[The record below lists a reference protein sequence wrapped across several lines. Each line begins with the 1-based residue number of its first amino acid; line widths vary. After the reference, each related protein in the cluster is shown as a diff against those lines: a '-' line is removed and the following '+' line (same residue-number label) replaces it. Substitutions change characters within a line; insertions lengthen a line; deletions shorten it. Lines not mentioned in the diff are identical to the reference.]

1 MYYSKPYANF
11 DTLVNYWQIK
21 GVLKMTMY
29 VVGHKIPDSDSI
41 CGALAI
47 AYLKNQ
53 IGEEA
58 IATRLGDVT
67 PETQFILDKFGF
79 EAPELKMS
87 YAGENVYIVDHT
99 EKTQAPDDIDEA
111 TVVGVVDHHKLGD
124 LTTSTPLECWIRPV
138 GCSNTIVKM
147 MYDFYQVEIPKDIA
161 GIMMCA
167 ILSDTVIF
175 KSPTCTTADIKC
187 VEALAEIAG
196 IDDYKEVGMDMFKV
210 KSAVQGTA
218 PRDLVMRDFKDFN
231 MNGELIGIGQLEV
244 IDLSVFDSIK
254 ADLEAEIAK
263 LKEEGSRHTVLLL
276 LTDIMKEGSQML
288 ISSDDEGIIEA
299 AYGVKPEASR
309 VWLDGVLSRKKQVVP
324 PLQDAFA

>member
-1 MYYSKPYANF
+1 MA
-11 DTLVNYWQIK
+11 
-21 GVLKMTMY
+21 MY

-58 IATRLGDVT
+58 IPTRLGDVS

-79 EAPELKMS
+79 TAPELKMS
-87 YAGENVYIVDHT
+87 YAGEEVYIVDHT

-147 MYDFYQVEIPKDIA
+147 MYDFYNVDIPPAYA

-196 IDDYKEVGMDMFKV
+196 IEDYKALGMEMFKV
-210 KSAVQGTA
+210 KSAVQGT
-218 PRDLVMRDFKDFN
+218 PTRDLVMRDFKDFDMHGN
-231 MNGELIGIGQLEV
+231 LVGIGQLEV
-244 IDLSVFDSIK
+244 IDLSVFDEIK
-254 ADLEAEIAK
+254 ADLAADIIK
-263 LKEEGSRHTVLLL
+263 LKEEGKRHSVMLL
-276 LTDIMKEGSQML
+276 LTDIMKEGSLML
-288 ISSDDEGIIEA
+288 IASDNETIIA
-299 AYGVKPEASR
+299 DAYGVTVENNE

-324 PLQDAFA
+324 PLQDGFANA

>member
-1 MYYSKPYANF
+1 MA
-11 DTLVNYWQIK
+11 
-21 GVLKMTMY
+21 MY

-41 CGALAI
+41 CGALSI

-58 IATRLGDVT
+58 IPTRLGDVS

-87 YAGENVYIVDHT
+87 YAGEEVYIVDHT

-147 MYDFYQVEIPKDIA
+147 MYDFYNVEIPPAYA
-161 GIMMCA
+161 GLMMCA

-196 IDDYKEVGMDMFKV
+196 IEDYKALGMEMFKV
-210 KSAVQGTA
+210 KSAVQGT
-218 PRDLVMRDFKDFN
+218 PVRDLVMRDFKDFDMHGN
-231 MNGELIGIGQLEV
+231 LVGIGQLEV
-244 IDLSVFDSIK
+244 IDLSVFDEIK
-254 ADLEAEIAK
+254 ADLAADIMK
-263 LKEEGSRHTVLLL
+263 LKEEGNRHSVMLL
-276 LTDIMKEGSQML
+276 LTDIMKEGSLML
-288 ISSDDEGIIEA
+288 IASDNETIIA
-299 AYGVKPEASR
+299 DAYGVTVDNAE
-309 VWLDGVLSRKKQVVP
+309 VWLDGVLSRKKQVV
-324 PLQDAFA
+324 L

>member
-1 MYYSKPYANF
+1 MA
-11 DTLVNYWQIK
+11 
-21 GVLKMTMY
+21 MY

-41 CGALAI
+41 CGAIAL

-58 IATRLGDVT
+58 IPTRLGEVS
-67 PETQFILDKFGF
+67 PETQFILDRFGF

-87 YAGENVYIVDHT
+87 YAGEDVYIVDHT
-99 EKTQAPDDIDEA
+99 EKTQAPDDIDKA

-138 GCSNTIVKM
+138 GCSNTIIKM
-147 MYDFYQVEIPKDIA
+147 MYDFYDVEIPANIA

-187 VEALAEIAG
+187 VEALAKIAG
-196 IDDYKEVGMDMFKV
+196 VDDAKELGMEMFKV
-210 KSAVQGTA
+210 KSAVEGT
-218 PRDLVMRDFKDFN
+218 PIRDLVMRDFKDFN
-231 MNGELIGIGQLEV
+231 MNGNLVGIGQLEV
-244 IDLSVFDSIK
+244 VDLAVFDKIK
-254 ADLEAEIAK
+254 DELHADIAK
-263 LKEEGSRHTVLLL
+263 LKEEGNRHSVMLL

-288 ISSDDEGIIEA
+288 IASDDEAIIA
-299 AYGVKPEASR
+299 KAYDIEPEASK

-324 PLQDAFA
+324 PLQDAFAG

>member
-1 MYYSKPYANF
+1 MA
-11 DTLVNYWQIK
+11 
-21 GVLKMTMY
+21 MY

-41 CGALAI
+41 CGAIAL

-53 IGEEA
+53 IGESA
-58 IATRLGDVT
+58 IPTRLGNIS
-67 PETQFILDKFGF
+67 PETQFILDRFGF

-87 YAGENVYIVDHT
+87 YAGEEVYIVDHT
-99 EKTQAPDDIDEA
+99 EKTQAPDDIDQA

-138 GCSNTIVKM
+138 GCSNTIIKM
-147 MYDFYQVEIPKDIA
+147 MYDFYSVEIPKDIA
-161 GIMMCA
+161 GLMLCA

-187 VEALAEIAG
+187 VEALAKIADV
-196 IDDYKEVGMDMFKV
+196 DDFKALGMEMFKV
-210 KSAVQGTA
+210 KSAVEGTPA
-218 PRDLVMRDFKDFN
+218 RDLVMRDFKDFN
-231 MNGELIGIGQLEV
+231 MNGNLIGIGQLEV
-244 IDLSVFDSIK
+244 IDLAVFDGIK
-254 ADLEAEIAK
+254 TELEADIKK
-263 LKEEGSRHTVLLL
+263 LKEEGGRHTVLLL

-288 ISSDDEGIIEA
+288 IASDDESILES
-299 AYGVKPEASR
+299 AYNVKPEQSR